1 MKGKIWIALI
11 AVYIVWG
18 STYLAIRFAV
28 ETIPPFLMAGTRFLV
43 SGLILYVWCRLAGDP
58 NPTPRQWR
66 SAVIVGLLLLL
77 GGNGILGWAEQ
88 HVPSAIAALILASIP
103 LWIVLIDTFRPDS
116 LKPDWKIILG
126 LLIGFGGLIL
136 LVISSMSISTSA
148 KMNPLEVGAL
158 ILAAISW
165 SLGSVFSR
173 DANISDSPMMS
184 TGVQML
190 GGGVGLFLLATF
202 TGEWQALNFAVISSR
217 SLLGLVYLITFG
229 SLVGFVSYTWL
240 LQNAPI
246 SLVSTYAYVNPVVAI
261 FLGAWLGNELITGRI
276 IIASLIIIGAVV
288 VVKMSKQTKIVLK
301 EKLPA
306 SAVD

>member
-1 MKGKIWIALI
+1 M
-11 AVYIVWG
+11 
-18 STYLAIRFAV
+18 
-28 ETIPPFLMAGTRFLV
+28 
-43 SGLILYVWCRLAGDP
+43 
-58 NPTPRQWR
+58 
-66 SAVIVGLLLLL
+66 
-77 GGNGILGWAEQ
+77 GGNGVLGWAEQ

-103 LWIVLIDTFRPDS
+103 LWIVLIDMLRPNS
-116 LKPDWKIILG
+116 LKPDWKIMLG

-136 LVISSMSISTSA
+136 LVISSISIGTSV
-148 KMNPLEVGAL
+148 KINPLEVGAL

-165 SLGSVFSR
+165 SIGSVYSR
-173 DANISDSPMMS
+173 DADIPNSSMMS

-190 GGGVGLFLLATF
+190 GGGVGLFLLGTF
-202 TGEWQALNFAVISSR
+202 TGEWQALNFAAITSR

-261 FLGAWLGNELITGRI
+261 FLGAWLGNELINGRI

-288 VVKMSKQTKIVLK
+288 VVNMSKQTKIVLK

-306 SAVD
+306 SAAD